1 MASSESVLIRV
12 KEVIAIYTTK
22 IWRALMK
29 KFGLFRGLP
38 LHRNGKINFMPL
50 TQRFDKSVVILN
62 KLFMKELEVSLP

>member
-1 MASSESVLIRV
+1 MKAASSHVNSITLRP
-12 KEVIAIYTTK
+12 IYTTK

-38 LHRNGKINFMPL
+38 LQRNGKINFMPL

>member
-1 MASSESVLIRV
+1 
-12 KEVIAIYTTK
+12 
-22 IWRALMK
+22 MK

-38 LHRNGKINFMPL
+38 LQRNGKINFMPL